1 MANVQIRSF
10 GGLNTDTHVQD
21 LRNGDYPDAKNID
34 HISAETGESVAVTPR
49 MGNDYAFELGEV
61 LAQDKRYLLTYPDV
75 DVPGGYILQ
84 VNRADQFN
92 PLFEAFFVGSYDDNP
107 AFPPGTQAATT
118 IQNAFYAG
126 GYPVD
131 VVPASTVYPTLAGT
145 RTLLI
150 SPQENSPALR
160 YYDYFIESIGQNV
173 LKIDVIQ
180 ESISNSRTGLL
191 EVIGSKDLL
200 GDLFIISSTRR
211 EESFEIKIINI
222 YTLTVSGITT
232 LIVIPDATDQVIVD
246 EQEVYITGVQ
256 GIREANGIFIIKVL
270 TDPQTGET
278 FILLFNSFAAQ
289 GQTYVPGTG
298 TMTFNKFG
306 IGEIGVAQKDL
317 SKNTWKY
324 TRLLR
329 SKELNL
335 FTFHQCDVQGEKSF
349 NRKSIYY
356 TDNNDVP
363 RNFYYKIDTEYY
375 VDGGLRILYPDT
387 GLYDYGSI
395 ADQTNHILGQPILDI
410 DFVSQAQGGGRLSS
424 GNHVYFARGVLA
436 DGSYTD
442 WSLPSRNIPVYSAS
456 SLDNPKNIIGDIE
469 GAVTD
474 KANQIKISNVRG
486 DIYSFIEVACINYV
500 DIGFDAT
507 LYGIFTRRQVSREDT
522 ELIITHNGREDVQT
536 FNQDELNVQTETY
549 TKAKNNAII
558 DNRYILS
565 NLQTPGDSLQS
576 LFDSVKYSLKAKQIS
591 KPRYS
596 LNQKFGGHQ
605 DPYNVFYFSG
615 YMMNETYRIG
625 ARVRYKNGYIS
636 PVYNLFDVTIND
648 DQSSLDG
655 KRISGLSSYD
665 LNALGTTGL
674 NPVTGFPFPQDVN
687 NIVPYIEIQGP
698 DLSIETID
706 GVPASLLLD
715 RIEYFRAEVTNPS
728 IIGNGFAVMHVKCL
742 TNTTNYPPQYIR
754 QASPTSI
761 ATITLSNPLPIAAQD
776 NSSPIGNNPMISYE
790 FPFVVSN
797 DPSQN
802 SPTTLYDI
810 PEALNYYDNRFTIN
824 SGPRLGTNYGYKW
837 NDLYASVYSIDSFL
851 NGSTESVVVGAGD
864 SIINTGQYSIFNTEA
879 SGDNPSN
886 RFAELFSLNTQKEEV
901 VIDNSLYVP
910 IGDPLKISTDYVTK
924 LMGNTPSTTSNP
936 TSTIEDATK
945 LRNPGGD
952 QWSLY
957 GAGKKTTL
965 EGDDVNGNNISIVGY
980 NDDGTYRQFFGSGT
994 DQYNGDQAG
1003 FCTWFN
1009 LYSTQGITVEA
1020 YGGLGLKFTAPTND
1034 LYWNNYYIFFI
1045 DRDNNIAYTK
1055 LTAPVSDSANK
1066 RYSFNP
1072 GYVVKLQNTLSSY
1085 AGANYKGR
1093 DTGIRAI
1100 QIKTNLSGINQYSE
1114 SGLDKFVYTGSYQ
1127 KTASTRTIDLFGGDT
1142 LTTQIYLKTI
1152 IQNENPTAPITGG
1165 YVTGIL
1171 LTTQTKSNPYL
1182 IYKVEGESLFPVTYN
1197 ASNISTNLFDWLNK
1211 RTFDNYYYNT
1221 GYSINDLGVGYKAGV
1236 TDEQTKKLPTR
1247 VIYSDNK
1254 PQNARSDFY
1263 RRFGITSYNDLDASF
1278 GEINSMKNVNGELFT
1293 LQVNKYQKQFFNS
1306 RGTLQVSDGSS
1317 VVLGDAGVFSRPGI
1331 TVTSYGCSDK
1341 WSSFLG
1347 KSAGGDDILYWYDSI
1362 NKKFMRFGA
1371 DGAVPISDRANIR
1384 TLARDGFKW
1393 VIDYQTPADNY
1404 GIHGIWNQRLNEAA
1418 WTCRAYRKPD
1428 VIWQPLTAISE
1439 GQLVITYDTTQS
1451 YGFER
1456 FPIIYICIQSS
1467 EFNNALNPGED
1478 PGWEEYYTP
1487 VAFDDIEYYS
1497 LRTIVWSEIKNRFII
1512 SDETP
1517 HPRIYLQ
1524 YKDTLL
1530 SPSPSAN
1537 ANELYEHNEGK
1548 YLEWY
1553 IKARLGQREDGY
1565 IDIVFNI
1572 DPNTT
1577 KHFISLIC
1585 NTEFMPYK
1593 VELFTKNH
1601 STVINPVEF
1610 LEQLDQYVA
1619 PIPNDLDSNGSTGS
1633 DNSFLYG
1640 QWVKV
1645 RFHYE
1650 SGKFQRLTNMILKFN
1665 PMARLWNS

>member
-34 HISAETGESVAVTPR
+34 HISAVTGESVAVTPR
-49 MGNDYAFELGEV
+49 MGNEYAFELGEV
-61 LAQDKRYLLTYPDV
+61 TAQDKRYLITFPDAE
-75 DVPGGYILQ
+75 PSGGYTLQ
-84 VNRADQFN
+84 VNRADQVN
-92 PLFEAFFVGSYDDNP
+92 PLFESFYVPLYDHDP
-107 AFPPGTQAATT
+107 EIPPGDQAATT
-118 IQNAFYAG
+118 IQNAFASAF
-126 GYPVD
+126 YPVD
-131 VVPASTVYPTLAGT
+131 VVHASTIYPTLAGT

-150 SPQENSPALR
+150 TPQADSPALR
-160 YYDYFIESIGQNV
+160 YYDYFIQSIGENV
-173 LKIDVIQ
+173 LKVDVIQ
-180 ESISNSRTGLL
+180 ESISNSRTGIL

-211 EESFEIKIINI
+211 EESFELKIINI
-222 YTLTVSGITT
+222 SIIVFSGIST
-232 LIVIPDATDQVIVD
+232 LFVTPDATDQVLVD

-256 GIREANGIFIIKVL
+256 GIPEANGIFIIKIYP
-270 TDPQTGET
+270 DPQTGENL
-278 FILLFNSFAAQ
+278 ILLFNSFANPS
-289 GQTYVPGTG
+289 QTYVPGTG
-298 TMTFNKFG
+298 TITFNKFG

-375 VDGGLRILYPDT
+375 VDGGLRILYPES
-387 GLYDYGSI
+387 GYYDYGSI

-410 DFVSQAQGGGRLSS
+410 DFVSQAQGGGSLDV

-442 WSLPSRNIPVYSAS
+442 WSLPSRYIPVYSAS
-456 SLDNPKNIIGDIE
+456 TLDNPKDIIGNIE
-469 GAVTD
+469 GSQSN
-474 KANQIKISNVRG
+474 KANQIRISNIQG
-486 DIYSFIEVACINYV
+486 DVYSFIEVACINYV
-500 DIGFDAT
+500 NIGYDAT
-507 LYGIFTRRQVSREDT
+507 NYGIFTRRQVSRDIT
-522 ELIITHNGREDVQT
+522 ELVITHNGREEGQT
-536 FNQDELNVQTETY
+536 FNQNELSVQTETY

-558 DNRYILS
+558 DNRYVLS
-565 NLQTPGDSLQS
+565 NLQTPGDNLKS
-576 LFDSVKYSLKAKQIS
+576 LFDKVKYSIKTKQIS
-591 KPRYS
+591 KPRYRIS
-596 LNQKFGGHQ
+596 QKFGGHQ

-636 PVYNLFDVTIND
+636 PVYTLFDATIDNEQTSID
-648 DQSSLDG
+648 E
-655 KRISGLSSYD
+655 KRLSGLSNYD

-674 NPVTGFPFPQDVN
+674 DPATGFPYPENVN

-715 RIEYFRAEVTNPS
+715 RIEYFRAEVTKPT
-728 IIGNGFAVMHVKCL
+728 IIGSGFAVMHVKCL
-742 TNTTNYPPQYIR
+742 TNATNSPPQYIR
-754 QASPTSI
+754 QASPTSR
-761 ATITLSNPLPIAAQD
+761 ATITLSNPLPLIAQD
-776 NSSPIGNNPMISYE
+776 TSSPIGSNPMISYE

-797 DPSQN
+797 DASQN
-802 SPTTLYDI
+802 SPATLSDI
-810 PEALNYYDNRFTIN
+810 PSTLNYYDTRFTIN
-824 SGPRLGTNYGYKW
+824 DGPRLGTNFGYKW
-837 NDLYASVYSIDSFL
+837 NDLYASVYFIDAFL
-851 NGSTESVVVGAGD
+851 NGNNESINIGTGD
-864 SIINTGQYSIFNTEA
+864 SIINTGQYSVFNTEA
-879 SGDNPSN
+879 SGDSPSN
-886 RFAELFSLNTQKEEV
+886 RFAELLSLNTQKEEV

-936 TSTIEDATK
+936 SFSIPDATEIPATGTS
-945 LRNPGGD
+945 NT
-952 QWSLY
+952 WSLFGRY
-957 GAGKKTTL
+957 STTEIYNNNTNIAGVDSS
-965 EGDDVNGNNISIVGY
+965 GNPNAFNGNTGAQVEFCAWWAIYVEPGTGIVA
-980 NDDGTYRQFFGSGT
+980 S
-994 DQYNGDQAG
+994 
-1003 FCTWFN
+1003 
-1009 LYSTQGITVEA
+1009 A
-1020 YGGLGLKFTAPTND
+1020 YGETGVTFTAPTND
-1034 LYWNNYYIFFI
+1034 VIWNNYSITLSKILPSITGTAF
-1045 DRDNNIAYTK
+1045 YTFQ
-1055 LTAPVSDSANK
+1055 LTAAVTDSANK

-1100 QIKTNLSGINQYSE
+1100 QVKSNLSGTNQYSE
-1114 SGLDKFVYTGSYQ
+1114 VGLDNFVYTGSFQ
-1127 KTASTRTIDLFGGDT
+1127 KSAATRTVELFGGDT
-1142 LTTQIYLKTI
+1142 LTTQIYVKTI

-1165 YVTGIL
+1165 FTTGIL

-1182 IYKVEGESLFPVTYN
+1182 IYKVDGEDLFPVTFNANNIYDNLYN
-1197 ASNISTNLFDWLNK
+1197 WLSKRVFD
-1211 RTFDNYYYNT
+1211 TYNYNY
-1221 GYSINDLGVGYKAGV
+1221 GYSINNLGVGYKAGV
-1236 TDEQTKKLPTR
+1236 TDEQTRKLPTR

-1263 RRFGITSYNDLDASF
+1263 RRFGVVSYTDLDASF

-1306 RGTLQVSDGSS
+1306 RGTLQVSDGSQ

-1331 TVTSYGCSDK
+1331 TVTSYGCTDK

-1393 VIDYQTPADNY
+1393 VVDYQTPADNY

-1428 VIWQPLTAISE
+1428 VIWQPLTAIAE
-1439 GQLVITYDTTQS
+1439 GQLVITYDTNQT

-1497 LRTIVWSEIKNRFII
+1497 LRTIVWSEVKNRFII

-1530 SPSPSAN
+1530 SPSPAAN
-1537 ANELYEHNEGK
+1537 ANVLYEHNEGK

-1553 IKARLGQREDGY
+1553 ITSRLGQREDGY

-1601 STVINPVEF
+1601 STIINPVEF

>member
-34 HISAETGESVAVTPR
+34 HISAVTGESVAVTPR
-49 MGNDYAFELGEV
+49 MGNEYAFELGEV
-61 LAQDKRYLLTYPDV
+61 TAQDKRYLITFPDAE
-75 DVPGGYILQ
+75 PSGGYELQ
-84 VNRADQFN
+84 VNRSDQAN
-92 PLFEAFFVGSYDDNP
+92 PLFP
-107 AFPPGTQAATT
+107 AFYVPLYDHDPDIPPGDQAATT
-118 IQNAFYAG
+118 IQNAFESAF
-126 GYPVD
+126 YPVT
-131 VVPASTVYPTLAGT
+131 VVHASTVYPTLAGT
-145 RTLLI
+145 RSLLI
-150 SPQENSPALR
+150 TPQANSPALR
-160 YYDYFIESIGQNV
+160 YYDFFIQSIGQNV
-173 LKIDVIQ
+173 LKVDIIQ
-180 ESISNSRTGLL
+180 ESISNSRTGKL

-200 GDLFIISSTRR
+200 GDLFIISTTRR
-211 EESFEIKIINI
+211 EDAFEIKIIDILIIDYNGI
-222 YTLTVSGITT
+222 STLFVT
-232 LIVIPDATDQVIVD
+232 PDSTDQVLVD

-256 GIREANGIFIIKVL
+256 GIPEANGIFIIKL
-270 TDPQTGET
+270 FPDPQTGENI
-278 FILLFNSFAAQ
+278 ILLYNSFAVL
-289 GQTYVPGTG
+289 GQNYVPGTG
-298 TMTFNKFG
+298 VISFNKFG
-306 IGEIGVAQKDL
+306 IGEIGVAQKDD
-317 SKNTWKY
+317 STNIWKY

-356 TDNNDVP
+356 TDFNDVP

-375 VDGGLRILYPDT
+375 TDGGLKILYPDS
-387 GLYDYGSI
+387 GFYNYGSI

-410 DFVSQAQGGGRLSS
+410 DFVFQAQGGGSLSA

-456 SLDNPKNIIGDIE
+456 SLDNPKDIIGNIN
-469 GAVTD
+469 GSQTS
-474 KANQIKISNVRG
+474 KANQIRISNIQG
-486 DIYSFIEVACINYV
+486 DVYSFIEVACINYL
-500 DIGFDAT
+500 DSGFDAIN
-507 LYGIFTRRQVSREDT
+507 YGIFTRRQVTREIT
-522 ELIITHNGREDVQT
+522 ELIITHNGGEEGQI

-565 NLQTPGDSLQS
+565 NLEIPGDNLKGI
-576 LFDSVKYSLKAKQIS
+576 FDKVKYSIKTKQIS
-591 KPRYS
+591 KPRYRIY
-596 LNQKFGGHQ
+596 QKFGGHQ

-625 ARVRYKNGYIS
+625 ARVRYRNGYIS
-636 PVYNLFDVTIND
+636 PVYTLFDATIND

-655 KRISGLSSYD
+655 KRISGLSNYD
-665 LNALGTTGL
+665 LNAIP
-674 NPVTGFPFPQDVN
+674 NDFIDFSGFPYPEDIV

-698 DLSIETID
+698 DLTIETID

-715 RIEYFRAEVTNPS
+715 RIEYFRAEVTKPT
-728 IIGNGFAVMHVKCL
+728 IIGTGFAVMHVKCL
-742 TNTTNYPPQYIR
+742 TNATNYPPQYIR
-754 QASPTSI
+754 QASPTSR
-761 ATITLSNPLPIAAQD
+761 ATITLSNPLPPITQD
-776 NSSPIGNNPMISYE
+776 ASSPIGGKPMISYE
-790 FPFVVSN
+790 FPFVVNN
-797 DPSQN
+797 DASQN

-810 PEALNYYDNRFTIN
+810 PLGLNYYDNRFTIN
-824 SGPRLGTNYGYKW
+824 QGVRLGTNYGYKW
-837 NDLYASVYSIDSFL
+837 NDLYASVYCIDSFL
-851 NGSTESVVVGAGD
+851 NASAEAVVIGTGD
-864 SIINTGQYSIFNTEA
+864 SIINTGQYSVFNTEA

-886 RFAELFSLNTQKEEV
+886 RFAELLSLNTQKEEV
-901 VIDNSLYVP
+901 VIDNSLFIP

-924 LMGNTPSTTSNP
+924 LMGNTPSTTSRP
-936 TSTIEDATK
+936 SFTI
-945 LRNPGGD
+945 GD
-952 QWSLY
+952 LTEVPDS
-957 GAGKKTTL
+957 G
-965 EGDDVNGNNISIVGY
+965 
-980 NDDGTYRQFFGSGT
+980 GSGDWSVLGGSSKT
-994 DQYNGDQAG
+994 RVLHLNGSVYENIAG
-1003 FCTWFN
+1003 VDSNGVPNNFLGSSGAQLEFCNWWATFVQPN
-1009 LYSTQGITVEA
+1009 TGIVASA
-1020 YGGLGLKFTAPTND
+1020 YGGTGVTFTAPTND
-1034 LYWNNYYIFFI
+1034 ISFNNYDIRLSNRGGGLEYYDF
-1045 DRDNNIAYTK
+1045 K
-1055 LTAPVSDSANK
+1055 LTAAVTDSANK

-1085 AGANYKGR
+1085 VGPQYKVR

-1100 QIKTNLSGINQYSE
+1100 QIKSNLAGVDQYSDV
-1114 SGLDKFVYTGSYQ
+1114 GLDKFVYTGSYQ
-1127 KTASTRTIDLFGGDT
+1127 KTASTRIIDLFGGDT
-1142 LTTQIYLKTI
+1142 LTTQIYVKTI

-1165 YVTGIL
+1165 FVTGIL

-1182 IYKVEGESLFPVTYN
+1182 IYKVEGESLFPATYN
-1197 ASNISTNLFDWLNK
+1197 ASNVYTNLFAWLNK
-1211 RTFDNYYYNT
+1211 RTFETYNYNY
-1221 GYSINDLGVGYKAGV
+1221 GYSIETLGVGYKAGV
-1236 TDEQTKKLPTR
+1236 TDEQSAKLPTR

-1263 RRFGITSYNDLDASF
+1263 RRFGVTSYNDLDASF

-1293 LQVNKYQKQFFNS
+1293 LQVNKFQKQFFNS
-1306 RGTLQVSDGSS
+1306 RGTLQVSDGSQ

-1331 TVTSYGCSDK
+1331 TVTSYGCTDK

-1384 TLARDGFKW
+1384 TLAKEGFKW
-1393 VIDYQTPADNY
+1393 VINYQTPADNY

-1428 VIWQPLTAISE
+1428 VIWGPLIDITQ
-1439 GQLVITYDTTQS
+1439 GQTVVTYDTTQT
-1451 YGFER
+1451 YGFEQ
-1456 FPIIYICIQSS
+1456 FPIIYICIKTS
-1467 EFNNALNPGED
+1467 EFNSAPNPGVD

-1497 LRTIVWSEIKNRFII
+1497 LRTIIWSEIKNRFII

-1524 YKDTLL
+1524 YKDTFL
-1530 SPSPSAN
+1530 SPSPADNSN
-1537 ANELYEHNEGK
+1537 VIYEHNEGK

-1553 IKARLGQREDGY
+1553 ISNGIGQKEDGY

-1601 STVINPVEF
+1601 STIINPVEF

-1645 RFHYE
+1645 RFHYQT
-1650 SGKFQRLTNMILKFN
+1650 GMFQRLTNMILKFN